1 LGFLA
6 LFYDQ
11 ISLTKDKEKHNILCK
26 KNMQALYQ
34 GKFPYDK
41 PIICVI
47 SVDKTTEA
55 LEKVWKKSLKI
66 SALM

>member
-1 LGFLA
+1 
-6 LFYDQ
+6 
-11 ISLTKDKEKHNILCK
+11 
-26 KNMQALYQ
+26 MQALYQ
-34 GKFPYDK
+34 GKFHYDK